1 MRRGGRT
8 LSVSPCGRAT
18 VSLRLG
24 HAAALTATGCH
35 SLPRRRFATSGER
48 LGERRPLPKGAEAPN
63 GRYRD
68 IGAPPRLRDSVRP
81 RLSARSAPL
90 PLRGTGHARK
100 GKVFH
105 KRKTVGFPLVW
116 RSFRP
121 FLSTWREKDIPLA
134 AGEPH
139 PPLRNESLKNKRF
152 VDNQTRSSHQK
163 DLIKYS
169 KNKL

>member
-1 MRRGGRT
+1 MVILTNEKGRSMRRGGRT
-8 LSVSPCGRAT
+8 LS

-35 SLPRRRFATSGER
+35 SLPRRRFATSGGR
-48 LGERRPLPKGAEAPN
+48 LGARRPLPKGAEAPN

-68 IGAPPRLRDSVRP
+68 IGAPPRLRDSVRL

-90 PLRGTGHARK
+90 PLRGTGRARK

-121 FLSTWREKDIPLA
+121 FLSTWREKDIPFA
-134 AGEPH
+134 AGPYGCSRDSTH
-139 PPLRNESLKNKRF
+139 
-152 VDNQTRSSHQK
+152 TRGTRAVMRQRTS
-163 DLIKYS
+163 
-169 KNKL
+169 

>member
-1 MRRGGRT
+1 MR
-8 LSVSPCGRAT
+8 SPALAFGEYLIHQNLRFWSP

-35 SLPRRRFATSGER
+35 SLPRRRFATSGGR
-48 LGERRPLPKGAEAPN
+48 LGGRQPSPKGAETPN
-63 GRYRD
+63 GRCRD
-68 IGAPPRLRDSVRP
+68 IGAPPRLRDSVRL

-90 PLRGTGHARK
+90 PLLCGTGRARQ

-121 FLSTWREKDIPLA
+121 FLSTWREKDIPFA

-139 PPLRNESLKNKRF
+139 PPL
-152 VDNQTRSSHQK
+152 TRSPFPK
-163 DLIKYS
+163 GKV
-169 KNKL
+169 KEAAPP